1 MLCPIVCHCNAWDAC
16 SHTHPI
22 STWLLLPP
30 SHAQVEYENGRVEE
44 FLPGDNLSHETLR
57 QPDVSAAI
65 ASAMARFHVCM
76 LAGLVSLTVAQKA
89 QQAQQQQAGAANGLA
104 ERQRQTEQQLRPAIF
119 ERILKWYAA
128 AVECGADLQAAGLAA
143 LPQEVRGAC
152 TEVWGLRRLCTATAA
167 SIVCRT
173 SELQQS
179 AGAQQL
185 LLPPISCTAA
195 VARLTAILT
204 CILRLPP
211 TAHRSWM

>member
-1 MLCPIVCHCNAWDAC
+1 M
-16 SHTHPI
+16 
-22 STWLLLPP
+22 LPP

-76 LAGLVSLTVAQKA
+76 LAGLVSLTVAQQA
-89 QQAQQQQAGAANGLA
+89 QQEQQAQQQQAGAANGLA

-152 TEVWGLRRLCTATAA
+152 TEGWGLRWLCTATAA

-185 LLPPISCTAA
+185 LLPWVLARPSAA
-195 VARLTAILT
+195 P
-204 CILRLPP
+204 LRLPG
-211 TAHRSWM
+211 